1 MLDKTKAQAPCS
13 ALGQSGEDYLEAVLL
28 LGRESKVVRVK
39 DVADRLG
46 VTRPSVV
53 AALVQLE
60 MRGLVRHE
68 RYGAVELT
76 PAGLVRAEA
85 VYRRHRLLYRF
96 LRDVLGVC
104 EAVAAVDACR
114 LEHALSAETV
124 RRLVQLV
131 EFMRRHRENDTELN
145 RELRRALPTAR
156 RKSGEDDEAAE

>member
-1 MLDKTKAQAPCS
+1 MLVKTKTQAAGS

-28 LGRESKVVRVK
+28 LGRESRVVRVK
-39 DVADRLG
+39 DVAGQLG

-53 AALVQLE
+53 AALAQLE
-60 MRGLVRHE
+60 ARGLVRHE

-85 VYRRHRLLYRF
+85 VYRRHTLLYRF
-96 LRDVLGVC
+96 LSEVLGVRD
-104 EAVAAVDACR
+104 AVAAGDACR

-145 RELRRALPTAR
+145 RELRRALPAAR
-156 RKSGEDDEAAE
+156 RKSGQGDEAAE